1 MEIKLLAF
9 NQIKRFINKKK
20 TKGSGYRVFKV
31 SEGNENQFVYEH
43 VADSANF
50 KESSM

>member
-1 MEIKLLAF
+1 MF
-9 NQIKRFINKKK
+9 YFFRFFINKKI

-31 SEGNENQFVYEH
+31 NAGNGNSFVYEH

-50 KESSM
+50 KESRM